1 MTEISTL
8 KAAHTRS
15 SVTGNATLNLFD
27 VPDTDVSIA
36 GYRMVPIQ
44 PFTTGI
50 NPVVFQ
56 IDGQSDY
63 VDLSPSYFELE
74 TSLKKVG
81 GGNLVAAEGTYPANN
96 LAHTMFKQIIVKFN
110 VLMSP
115 STDTYHYKAMIE
127 TLLNHDRDDGE
138 TILKPQGWYNGID
151 CPAELTA
158 NNVDSATPH
167 GHYTALP
174 ATQKETVLAMQQE
187 ILRHTGGKT
196 AIMRFKPN
204 LEVFH
209 LNKAIMP
216 GVQIDISMYFN
227 SPDVFL
233 NGHTEAG
240 RLQADDVKV
249 RFYLCTLR
257 LNPSVY
263 LKLEKEMKGDVPVT
277 YPTVRSEIRTFTL
290 PSTQRRFEA
299 NNLFLGRVPN
309 RVVVGIVLSSAFTGT
324 LDKDPFAFQKLV

>member
-1 MTEISTL
+1 M
-8 KAAHTRS
+8 
-15 SVTGNATLNLFD
+15 
-27 VPDTDVSIA
+27 
-36 GYRMVPIQ
+36 
-44 PFTTGI
+44 
-50 NPVVFQ
+50 VFQ

-63 VDLSPSYFELE
+63 VDLSRSYFELE
-74 TSLKKVG
+74 TSLKKAG

-110 VLMSP
+110 VLTSP
-115 STDTYHYKAMIE
+115 STDTYHYKAIIE

-151 CPAELTA
+151 CPDTLTA
-158 NNVDSATPH
+158 DNVNSATPH
-167 GHYTALP
+167 ADYTALS

-187 ILRHTGGKT
+187 ILKHTGGKT

-209 LNKAIMP
+209 LNKAIVP
-216 GVQIDISMYFN
+216 GVQIDMSMYFN

-240 RLQADDVKV
+240 RLTVNDVKV

-257 LNPSVY
+257 
-263 LKLEKEMKGDVPVT
+263 
-277 YPTVRSEIRTFTL
+277 
-290 PSTQRRFEA
+290 
-299 NNLFLGRVPN
+299 
-309 RVVVGIVLSSAFTGT
+309 
-324 LDKDPFAFQKLV
+324 